1 MEINKLRINNF
12 DLYHIPNNKFKSFT
26 IGVESHY
33 YQIILLNIMKNTQP
47 KRL

>member
-26 IGVESHY
+26 ITIKLSY
-33 YQIILLNIMKNTQP
+33 
-47 KRL
+47 